1 MDIFINE
8 ASAIDEGSFAAPRR
22 KVHRMELRHF
32 AAFTAVAQELH
43 FGRAAET
50 LHIAQ
55 PALSQMIR
63 SLEKDMG
70 VQLFERTT
78 RRVRLTSSGE
88 ALLEPAQAIQA
99 QVDGARRIARAAQEG
114 VVGRV
119 KIGFGGTSGYSILSR
134 LSREVAHRQP
144 GISLELH
151 PQTYSGE
158 AALAIRDGRMD
169 LAVVSP
175 PSPAGIDVHAI
186 RQERVMVALPTD
198 HELADKEIVSMTDLV
213 DQPFISYAPSH
224 GSQVREV
231 MMRLADEAGFLP
243 HIMQEAPDPYSLLAL
258 VGAQVGIAIVVESS
272 DHIHIDG
279 VTYVR
284 LAEGGDAFT
293 LALGWRRNNPSEA
306 LARVIE
312 VVREILP
319 EA

>member
-1 MDIFINE
+1 
-8 ASAIDEGSFAAPRR
+8 
-22 KVHRMELRHF
+22 MELRHF

-99 QVDGARRIARAAQEG
+99 QVNGARRIARAAQEG

-134 LSREVAHRQP
+134 LSREVAYRQP

-158 AALAIRDGRMD
+158 AALAVRDGRMD
-169 LAVVSP
+169 LAVISP
-175 PSPAGIDVHAI
+175 PSPAGIDVHVI
-186 RQERVMVALPTD
+186 RQERVMVAVPTD
-198 HELADKEIVSMTDLV
+198 HELADQEIVSMSDLV

-272 DHIHIDG
+272 DHIRIDG
-279 VTYVR
+279 VSYVR

-306 LARVIE
+306 LARVVEI
-312 VVREILP
+312 VREILP
-319 EA
+319 EANPSLPT

>member
-1 MDIFINE
+1 
-8 ASAIDEGSFAAPRR
+8 
-22 KVHRMELRHF
+22 MELRQLT
-32 AAFTAVAQELH
+32 AFTAVARELH
-43 FGRAAET
+43 FGRAAEN

-63 SLEKDMG
+63 SLEKDLS

-78 RRVRLTSSGE
+78 RRVKLTSSGE

-99 QVDGARRIARAAQEG
+99 QVEGARRIARAAQEG
-114 VVGRV
+114 MVGRV

-134 LSREVAHRQP
+134 LSREMAGRQP
-144 GISLELH
+144 GISLDLY

-158 AALAIRDGRMD
+158 AALAVRDGTMD
-169 LAVVSP
+169 LAVISP
-175 PSPAGIDVHAI
+175 PSPAGVDVHVI
-186 RQERVMVALPTD
+186 RQERVMVAVPTD
-198 HELADKEIVSMTDLV
+198 HELADRDMVSMAELI

-231 MMRLADEAGFLP
+231 MMRLADDAGFLP
-243 HIMQEAPDPYSLLAL
+243 HVTQEAPDPYSLLAL

-272 DHIHIDG
+272 DHIRIDG
-279 VTYVR
+279 VSYVR

-306 LARVIE
+306 LTRVIE
-312 VVREILP
+312 IVREILP
-319 EA
+319 EAEPVGPADPSTD

>member
-1 MDIFINE
+1 
-8 ASAIDEGSFAAPRR
+8 
-22 KVHRMELRHF
+22 MELRHF
-32 AAFTAVAQELH
+32 AAFTAVAEELH
-43 FGRAAET
+43 FGRAAEN

-63 SLEKDMG
+63 SLEKEMG

-99 QVDGARRIARAAQEG
+99 QVDGARRIARAAQDG

-119 KIGFGGTSGYSILSR
+119 RVGFGGTSGYSILSR

-144 GISLELH
+144 GIRLDLH

-158 AALAIRDGRMD
+158 AALALRDGTMD

-175 PSPAGIDVHAI
+175 PSPAGGDVHVI
-186 RQERVMVALPTD
+186 RQERVMVAVPMD
-198 HELADKEIVSMTDLV
+198 HELADRDSVSMSELSE
-213 DQPFISYAPSH
+213 QPFISYAPSH

-243 HIMQEAPDPYSLLAL
+243 RIAQEAPDPYSLLTL

-272 DHIHIDG
+272 DHIRIEG

-306 LARVIE
+306 LARVIDI
-312 VVREILP
+312 VRDLLP
-319 EA
+319 SPTTT